1 MRYQINILKIIKGLN
16 LIFFK
21 GSKGQQDAHQ
31 QLDDKISFK
40 HHRVKRTAQKMS
52 TTKNL
57 DALINL
63 LDDFSEFIYLNDDEF
78 ARESMIMLFLVEKN
92 IIINHAIENKSP
104 ITLDQVIALYEV
116 IESLP
121 IEKLLEAIDLLGKAF
136 SDILDQTEESSGNSW
151 STIFKENWWSMPMA
165 GVFFIFKLW
174 KFFNV

>member
-16 LIFFK
+16 LNFFK
-21 GSKGQQDAHQ
+21 GSKGQQDAYQ

-92 IIINHAIENKSP
+92 ITNYSG
-104 ITLDQVIALYEV
+104 
-116 IESLP
+116 SC
-121 IEKLLEAIDLLGKAF
+121 ID
-136 SDILDQTEESSGNSW
+136 SR
-151 STIFKENWWSMPMA
+151 MA
-165 GVFFIFKLW
+165 GRGSGIWCFRSKNLTVQYN
-174 KFFNV
+174 KFMHAKGIHDSYGMHIDIGNQNVVYQYNYSAS